1 MDIRGIWKVKEIR
14 VPTPDGV
21 KVFTPDN
28 PPQEERFEGSAELM
42 NYRTEFAEDGMLNTL
57 MFVPEEMRQ
66 EAAKQGVEV
75 REDGY
80 AAIESTTWKEAD
92 GKFYY
97 DTGIQGETLGEPVD
111 PFMEISVTEDGC
123 LLYGLESN
131 TDDPYVQFINGRGLL
146 RQASFRKAPNEI
158 RCLSERK
165 DP

>member
-42 NYRTEFAEDGMLNTL
+42 GYRTEVAEDGMLNTL

-66 EAAKQGVEV
+66 EATKQGVEV

-80 AAIESTTWKEAD
+80 AAVESTVWKEENR
-92 GKFYY
+92 KIYY
-97 DTGIQGETLGEPVD
+97 DTKIEGEVLGEKVD
-111 PFMEISVTEDGC
+111 SFAEIPVTEDGC
-123 LLYGLESN
+123 LLYSYGMILLE
-131 TDDPYVQFINGRGLL
+131 R
-146 RQASFRKAPNEI
+146 A
-158 RCLSERK
+158 
-165 DP
+165 

>member
-1 MDIRGIWKVKEIR
+1 MDIRGIWKVKEVR

-42 NYRTEFAEDGMLNTL
+42 QYRTEFTEDGTLNTL

-66 EAAKQGVEV
+66 EAAKHGTEV

-80 AAIESTTWKEAD
+80 AAVESTTWKEAD

-111 PFMEISVTEDGC
+111 PFAEISVTEDGC
-123 LLYGLESN
+123 LLYELGMILLE
-131 TDDPYVQFINGRGLL
+131 R
-146 RQASFRKAPNEI
+146 A
-158 RCLSERK
+158 
-165 DP
+165 